1 MVQLLT
7 TRPVKIIMG
16 LLLGGSFIW
25 LIVLSVIAF
34 GDLDKLEKRNIELQA
49 ELSDTQAELSDTQIE
64 LGARVQG
71 VNEIYSTNDC
81 EYQPNP
87 PCGNPPN
94 GLAGVPGS

>member
-1 MVQLLT
+1 
-7 TRPVKIIMG
+7 MG

-34 GDLDKLEKRNIELQA
+34 GDLDKLEKKNIELQAELSDTQA

-87 PCGNPPN
+87 PCANPPN

>member
-1 MVQLLT
+1 
-7 TRPVKIIMG
+7 MG

-25 LIVLSVIAF
+25 LIVLPVIAF

-49 ELSDTQAELSDTQIE
+49 ELSDTQLE

-87 PCGNPPN
+87 PCSNPPN

>member
-1 MVQLLT
+1 
-7 TRPVKIIMG
+7 MG

-49 ELSDTQAELSDTQIE
+49 ELSDTQAEL
-64 LGARVQG
+64 GARVQG
-71 VNEIYSTNDC
+71 LNEIYSTNDC

-87 PCGNPPN
+87 PCGGPP
-94 GLAGVPGS
+94 GIVVGAPGS

>member
-1 MVQLLT
+1 
-7 TRPVKIIMG
+7 MG

-49 ELSDTQAELSDTQIE
+49 ELSDTQLE

-87 PCGNPPN
+87 PCSNPPN